1 MSDSAS
7 EPNETQERGGEEDEE
22 TKDQPSDVGWDETQ
36 DQPHQGEEGQDI
48 V

>member
-7 EPNETQERGGEEDEE
+7 EPNETQ
-22 TKDQPSDVGWDETQ
+22 QPSDEEEETEDEPADVSWEETQ
-36 DQPHQGEEGQDI
+36 DQPHEGEEGQDI